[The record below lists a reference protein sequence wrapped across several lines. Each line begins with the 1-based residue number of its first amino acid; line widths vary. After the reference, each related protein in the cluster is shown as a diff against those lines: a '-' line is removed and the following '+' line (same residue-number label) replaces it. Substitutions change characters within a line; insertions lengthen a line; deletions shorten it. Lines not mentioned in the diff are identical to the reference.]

1 MSKTRKP
8 IYRLQVHDETLNFTG
23 WVIVDSLINGLAA
36 GGVRMRQGLTE
47 REVGRLARAMT
58 HKFAAARIPLGGAKS
73 GIDADPRRP
82 DKTQVISRFGEL
94 LQPVLS
100 SIYLAGEDMGT
111 IKADIGNLYRSAG
124 LNPVAV
130 AKRKMSAKGIS
141 VDLPDDFDLLS
152 DESNLEEIMTGF
164 GVTEC
169 AEEACG
175 RLGISLAGAT
185 VSIQGFGTVGA
196 GTAKFLA
203 QKGAKVV
210 AVADINGTIYR
221 PEGIPVEQL
230 AKARD
235 ELGTINRQILEF
247 DYTQMPREDWLA
259 VDAQILIPAAIA
271 DAINKDNVRKISAKL
286 VIEAANIPV
295 TASAEREL
303 QKMGVALIPDF
314 IANAG
319 AACGL
324 GLILSG
330 QVKFDPP
337 EILQEVARRIRAAT
351 AKVLELSQTRGML
364 PRKAA
369 ERIAE
374 EELAKIKRRF

>member
-1 MSKTRKP
+1 MRKP
-8 IYRLQVHDETLNFTG
+8 LYRLQVHDETLKFTG
-23 WVIVDSLINGLAA
+23 YVVVDSLVNGLSA
-36 GGVRMRQGLTE
+36 GGLRMRQGLPE

-82 DKTQVISRFGEL
+82 DKAQVIARFGEL
-94 LQPVLS
+94 LQPILS
-100 SIYLAGEDMGT
+100 SIYLVGEDMGT
-111 IKADIGNLYRSAG
+111 IKADILNLYRAAG

-130 AKRKMSAKGIS
+130 AKRKMSAKGFT
-141 VDLPDDFDLLS
+141 VDLPDDFDMFS

-164 GVTEC
+164 GIAEC

-175 RLGISLAGAT
+175 RLGIQLAGAT

-196 GTAKFLA
+196 GTAQFLV
-203 QKGAKVV
+203 QKGATIV

-221 PEGIPVEQL
+221 PEGIPVEHL
-230 AKARD
+230 LKARD
-235 ELGTINRQILEF
+235 ELGAINRAVLEF
-247 DYTQMPREDWLA
+247 DYTKMPREDWLA

-271 DAINKDNVRKISAKL
+271 DAIHKDNVRRISSKL

-295 TASAEREL
+295 TAEAEKHL
-303 QKMGVALIPDF
+303 QKMNVALIPDF

-330 QVKFDPP
+330 QCKFDPH
-337 EILQEVARRIRAAT
+337 EVLQEVAQRIRTAT
-351 AKVLELSQTRGML
+351 ARVLEMSHSKKIL

-369 ERIAE
+369 EKIAE
-374 EELAKIKRRF
+374 EELAKIKQRF